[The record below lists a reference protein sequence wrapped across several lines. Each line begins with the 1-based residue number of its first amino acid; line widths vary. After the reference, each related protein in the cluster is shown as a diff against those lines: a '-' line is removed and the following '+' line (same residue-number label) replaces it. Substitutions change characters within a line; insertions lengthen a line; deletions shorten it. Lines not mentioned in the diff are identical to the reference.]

1 MKRIALLICSHALA
15 LATGLAAGVYL
26 LPILTAPAGPDP
38 VEVAALANRALYTG
52 EFRRD
57 LQDSD
62 ALHWGE
68 GRVSVG
74 PRSISLQGKLAPG
87 PDYKLYLIRGFVE
100 TERDFLRLKPQALQV
115 GSIKTFDGFV
125 VPVPAS
131 VDVSDYDSVVVWCE
145 RFSQF
150 ITSARYR

>member
-1 MKRIALLICSHALA
+1 MKRVVLLVCSHALA
-15 LATGLAAGVYL
+15 LAIGFAAGVYL

-38 VEVAALANRALYTG
+38 VEVATLANRAMYTG

-62 ALHWGE
+62 VLHWGE
-68 GRVSVG
+68 GRVSIG

-87 PDYKLYLIRGFVE
+87 PDYKLYLIPGFVE
-100 TERDFLRLKPQALQV
+100 TERDFLRLKSQAVQV

-131 VDVSDYDSVVVWCE
+131 VDVSGYDSVVVWCE